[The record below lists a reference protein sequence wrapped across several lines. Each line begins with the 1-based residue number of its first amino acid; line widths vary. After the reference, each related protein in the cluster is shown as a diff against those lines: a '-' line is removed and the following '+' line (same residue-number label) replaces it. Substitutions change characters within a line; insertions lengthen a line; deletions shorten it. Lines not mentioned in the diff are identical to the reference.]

1 MKIELAP
8 PGGGGAGAPVDDVI
22 VVDDDDEV
30 FCDKNDNAE
39 FSVWVGFGPWT

>member
-22 VVDDDDEV
+22 VVDDDEV